1 MAMTD
6 PNSSEPEAVSR
17 ENYRRIAE
25 ITGRFEEIEVDDVQW
40 ILDAREES
48 YEGIFAAVVY
58 HATYEKALVSCG
70 TLTFFRPDPD
80 RSEEHTSE
88 LQSLMRISYAVFCLK
103 KKTNT

>member
-70 TLTFFRPDPD
+70 TLTFFRPTPD
-80 RSEEHTSE
+80 RYFFYRS
-88 LQSLMRISYAVFCLK
+88 SLVVLPVIVYPHNWK
-103 KKTNT
+103 KNGG